1 MYRTRPLWG
10 QLITTGPGD
19 YDPPDEGC
27 PGCDDLYA
35 KADRLRE
42 QLAEVRAQVDDLL
55 VLHDE
60 VEAER
65 DRLARVLAV
74 ERGDQTAAPDGWRWV
89 GTWSRYDVIADTGA
103 AVTLSTSGAQRWWS
117 WDCSGP
123 GGRASG
129 RESTALEAMEAADAA
144 LVGVSS
150 C

>member
-1 MYRTRPLWG
+1 MYRTRSLSG
-10 QLITTGPGD
+10 QLITAGPGD
-19 YDPPDEGC
+19 YDPPDDGC

-35 KADRLRE
+35 EAQRLRE

-65 DRLARVLAV
+65 DRLARILAV
-74 ERGDQTAAPDGWRWV
+74 ERGDQTAAPDGWGHGFAYAWQRRAADHRLIV
-89 GTWSRYDVIADTGA
+89 DRCTGTS
-103 AVTLSTSGAQRWWS
+103 WS
-117 WDCSGP
+117 WAARAPSVTVSGHAP
-123 GGRASG
+123 
-129 RESTALEAMEAADAA
+129 TALEAMEAADAA